1 MVKRIVASIIV
12 IAVLMVSLVACGGSG
27 SDDTSYTRASVLSDI
42 AFSDVYLDKGET
54 DTQMMDFAQCFL
66 DYLLNRGISLKRIS
80 DYHTGG
86 SKEKGYS
93 DITGAYISAR
103 DCRNLR
109 N

>member
-1 MVKRIVASIIV
+1 MKRFIVFLIS
-12 IAVLMVSLVACGGSG
+12 LGLVACLVGCGGSG
-27 SDDTSYTRASVLSDI
+27 SDDSSYTRSSVISDI
-42 AFSDVYLDKGET
+42 ASADIYIDNGET
-54 DTQMMDFAQCFL
+54 YEQQRAFATCFL
-66 DYLLNRGISLKRIS
+66 DYLLNEGISLKRIS

-93 DITGAYISAR
+93 DISGAYISAR